1 MIDIQALMD
10 AISTAARDSRKGYHV
25 TLGEL
30 ITALGKVDENAE
42 INFGNPHSYRGY
54 YADLALEPLDKP
66 ITVCLLIQDLNHVLD
81 KTLEGYKGGDF
92 LMSAD
97 TPVWIAH
104 YGCTGK
110 AMLDINPIELTFTLK
125 EVH

>member
-1 MIDIQALMD
+1 MIDFQKVVDMVGD
-10 AISTAARDSRKGYHV
+10 AMRETRKQYHV
-25 TLGEL
+25 SLGEL
-30 ITALGKVDENAE
+30 ITALGKVDPDGE

-54 YADLALEPLDKP
+54 YADLALEPLDEL
-66 ITVCLLIQDLNHVLD
+66 ITVKQLIGQLNLVLD

-125 EVH
+125 ELH

>member
-1 MIDIQALMD
+1 MIDIQSLLD
-10 AISTAARDSRKGYHV
+10 AISEANRNTRKDYHV
-25 TLGEL
+25 SLGEL
-30 ITALGKVDENAE
+30 ITALGKVDPEAE

-81 KTLEGYKGGDF
+81 RELTGYKGGEF
-92 LMSAD
+92 TMSAD
-97 TPVWIAH
+97 TPVWVAH

-110 AMLDINPIELTFTLK
+110 AMLDINPNELTFTLK
-125 EVH
+125 EIH